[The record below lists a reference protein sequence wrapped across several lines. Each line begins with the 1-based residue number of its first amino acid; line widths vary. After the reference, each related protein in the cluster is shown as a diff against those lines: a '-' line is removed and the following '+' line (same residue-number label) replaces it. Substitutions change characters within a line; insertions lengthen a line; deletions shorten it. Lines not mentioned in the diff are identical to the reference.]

1 MITEIFSSEELPKCK
16 MSVRKLISLES
27 RISNES
33 GLLYAKRD
41 LARALAERIMDE
53 ERLFSS
59 ERFGPAGQDMLG
71 ISLDCIVLSEKELR
85 DLFYEAFNKG
95 VDRGRRGL

>member
-1 MITEIFSSEELPKCK
+1 MIIEVFSSDKLPACK

-27 RISNES
+27 RISDES

-41 LARALAERIMDE
+41 LARALAERIMGE

-59 ERFGPAGQDMLG
+59 ERFGSAGQDMLG
-71 ISLDCIVLSEKELR
+71 ISLDCIVLSEAELR
-85 DLFYEAFNKG
+85 SLLNETFNKG
-95 VDRGRRGL
+95 VLQGRRGL